1 MKNLNENRGPMMREL
16 PEAEKPR
23 EKLLCHGPAVLSN
36 TELIAVLMGTGTY
49 EESVMTLASRVIASA
64 GGLDSLASLSPQEM
78 TEIKGIGPAKACSL
92 SAALELGRRMA
103 SRGPKKRIKFGTP
116 DDVSS
121 LFMEEMRHLRQE
133 NFRCAL
139 LNIKNELISVENI
152 SVGCVNAT
160 HASPRDVFEGAIRKG
175 ASSVIIAHNHPSG
188 DPTPSEEDK
197 NLTRRL
203 CESGEILGIKVLD
216 HIIIGDGIYTSM
228 LKEGLIN

>member
-1 MKNLNENRGPMMREL
+1 MREL

-49 EESVMTLASRVIASA
+49 EESVMTLASRIIASA
-64 GGLDSLASLSPQEM
+64 GGLAGLAALDPQEM
-78 TEIKGIGPAKACSL
+78 TEIKGIGPAKASCL

-103 SRGPKKRIKFGTP
+103 AQGGKERIRLGNP
-116 DDVSS
+116 EDASV
-121 LFMEEMRHLRQE
+121 LFMEDMRHLRKE

-139 LNIKNELISVENI
+139 LNIKNELLSIEMI

-175 ASSVIIAHNHPSG
+175 AAAVIVAHNHPSG
-188 DPTPSEEDK
+188 DPAPSEEDK
-197 NLTRRL
+197 KLTRRL
-203 CESGEILGIKVLD
+203 CESGKILGITVLD
-216 HIIIGDGIYTSM
+216 HIIIGDGVYTSM
-228 LKEGLIN
+228 LREGLIS